1 MTARIEKISAVGA
14 TIILCISSYFCGVR
28 VINGNDTSFAE
39 ILLFH
44 REIVSQFSYDM
55 IIGLE
60 YGDWYYFL
68 MPICISI
75 STIPILCRELRTGYY
90 KFVKLRSGDRAFVRT
105 TLIMNMLAGFLIFIL
120 STCIFRLSISFI
132 LEGKIGEIIFF
143 QPKVLVYNILYLFMI
158 SGISILMAVITTD
171 VYLSVT
177 AAFMIN
183 YMIYS
188 KNLNCWEIA
197 AFTVALYFVTAEILK
212 KRWLR
217 C

>member
-1 MTARIEKISAVGA
+1 MTARIDKILAVGA
-14 TIILCISSYFCGVR
+14 AIMLCISSYFCGVR

-44 REIVSQFSYDM
+44 REIVSQFSYEM

-68 MPICISI
+68 MPICISV
-75 STIPILCRELRTGYY
+75 SAIPILCRELRTGYY
-90 KFVKLRSGDRAFVRT
+90 KFVKLRSGDRDFVRS
-105 TLIMNMLAGFLIFIL
+105 TLITNMLAGLMVFIL
-120 STCIFRLSISFI
+120 STGIFRFSIFLI
-132 LEGKIGEIIFF
+132 LGGKLGEVIFF
-143 QPKVLVYNILYLFMI
+143 QPNVIAYNILYLLMI
-158 SGISILMAVITTD
+158 SGISILVSVITTD

-177 AAFMIN
+177 ASFMIN

-188 KNLNCWEIA
+188 RDFKCWEIA
-197 AFTVALYFVTAEILK
+197 AFTVILYFAAAQILK
-212 KRWLR
+212 KRWLK